1 MLLLDLLTEICH
13 EIFRQFALDAAVRI
27 SFWGQQRSH
36 LELVMP
42 HYAELQACRSMRTDL
57 LAALE
62 HHCLSLCVVPFD
74 VREAQDWQAKVLC
87 QP

>member
-1 MLLLDLLTEICH
+1 MP
-13 EIFRQFALDAAVRI
+13 QYAA
-27 SFWGQQRSH
+27 
-36 LELVMP
+36 
-42 HYAELQACRSMRTDL
+42 LQACRSMRADL

-74 VREAQDWQAKVLC
+74 VREAQDRQAKVLR